1 MKNNVFKH
9 IFLLPIMLFLLS
21 AVLVSCSDDAG
32 EESDDRTPVTL
43 QLDISTR
50 ASGDEVGIEIGEDN
64 EFIHSLWVFVVDA
77 DNNKVVWK
85 YEGEIDS
92 EAKARYFLS
101 EPIEDKVAPGRYDV
115 YAFANIENVT
125 VSDDSFL
132 DIGEGETFPELD
144 NITVEDPAA
153 TVNLA
158 TGNYIPM
165 SGINAN
171 FQVTEAT
178 RIIPVQLDR
187 LVSKVR
193 MTISDLPE
201 QVNKN
206 TTVVFSGYSENVP
219 LMVSS
224 SASHGESNL
233 SKEIHLSEE
242 EPTNNDYQLSF
253 YVNETPAGEG
263 FTVTLNTGS
272 ETGVVAYTAQTE
284 LKALPRNR
292 VYPLTLT
299 FEDADITL
307 TPTAY
312 IQVTGLPA
320 YEVTYDVDYD
330 TDSYTFGIAYGSYLT
345 IVPSVESAD
354 GTSPQFTWSE
364 AEGNP
369 DGMAEVQNA
378 EEVGLPQLTGE
389 SLLRMFTADNGISDE
404 EYKFMLNVVW
414 TSADSGYNYNRT
426 YNVIIKITQDY
437 DTVLDGIIDNL
448 NLSSA
453 LRTSNAVIRL
463 SPERLNMV
471 KVK

>member
-125 VSDDSFL
+125 VSDESFL

-272 ETGVVAYTAQTE
+272 ETGVAAYTAQTE

-299 FEDADITL
+299 FTPFDIDLNPEVWLYVVGIPYAVEYDIDAV
-307 TPTAY
+307 AG
-312 IQVTGLPA
+312 V
-320 YEVTYDVDYD
+320 
-330 TDSYTFGIAYGSYLT
+330 YTI
-345 IVPSVESAD
+345 
-354 GTSPQFTWSE
+354 
-364 AEGNP
+364 
-369 DGMAEVQNA
+369 GMAEGSFFSFNA
-378 EEVGLPQLTGE
+378 TTVT
-389 SLLRMFTADNGISDE
+389 TADQNINNVSWRWTPIADDGLRIVTNSGGKIEGNVPATVGNKYTMYLNGQ
-404 EYKFMLNVVW
+404 W
-414 TSADSGYNYNRT
+414 TYNDATYDRT
-426 YNVIIKITQDY
+426 YTVIIDVAHDIQWA
-437 DTVLDGIIDNL
+437 IDRYLGTN
-448 NLSSA
+448 NTKA
-453 LRTSNAVIRL
+453 GAMRTL
-463 SPERLNMV
+463 LPEHLNMF
-471 KVK
+471 KMN